1 MASLKIF
8 RRGDEE
14 LRVRCDPGSLSPPR
28 AEPSIVPA
36 AGSPMPPITVRAE
49 VLRSDLRA
57 MTADGV
63 FFSAMVGLGEVYVP
77 AFALALRHGPAS
89 SGLLATLPL
98 LAGACLQL
106 VSPEAVRRLRSYRRW
121 VVACACLQALCFLP
135 LSASALAGWG
145 PIGWLFAVAS
155 AYWGFGMATGPAW
168 NAWATSLVPARL
180 RVRFFARRSRSAQ
193 LALLCSLLVSGALLE
208 VSRRRHLELQAFAAL
223 FALAACARLCS
234 ARCLARQSESPLAAE
249 NHRALPLRAL
259 RDSLRGRSGGH
270 VLAYLLGMQLA
281 AHVAAPYFTPYML
294 GPLGLGY
301 ERFTALIAASFLSRI
316 AILPAL
322 GRLAQHR
329 GSRFILVAGA
339 IGIVPLPL
347 LWLVSH
353 NFAYMLVLQLVSG
366 CAWAAVEY
374 ASLLSFF
381 EGIDA
386 RDRASVLSFFNL
398 ANATALA
405 AGSVLGGTLLR
416 GLGAGEGAYAWL
428 FAASSLAR
436 LAILPLLRAPAA
448 RSGAQEPPVRALAVR
463 PAEPDQARGL
473 AARARATTDPAAIRS
488 AASAPRL
495 HGPMSGTDAGK
506 SSGSSGSVPART
518 STPSP

>member
-1 MASLKIF
+1 M
-8 RRGDEE
+8 
-14 LRVRCDPGSLSPPR
+14 
-28 AEPSIVPA
+28 
-36 AGSPMPPITVRAE
+36 TVRAE

-77 AFALALRHGPAS
+77 AFALALGHGPAPA
-89 SGLLATLPL
+89 GLLATLPL
-98 LAGACLQL
+98 LAGACFQL
-106 VSPEAVRRLRSYRRW
+106 VTPEAVRRLRSYRRW
-121 VVACACLQALCFLP
+121 VVACACMQALCFLP

-145 PIGWLFAVAS
+145 PILWLLAVAS

-168 NAWATSLVPARL
+168 NAWVTSLVPARL

-193 LALLCSLLVSGALLE
+193 LALLCSLLVSGAVLE
-208 VSRRRHLELQAFAAL
+208 ASRRRHLELYAFAAL
-223 FALAACARLCS
+223 FALAACARLLS
-234 ARCLARQSESPLAAE
+234 ARCLARQSESPRAAE
-249 NHRALPLRAL
+249 SHRALPLRSL
-259 RDSLRGRSGGH
+259 RSSLRGRSGGH

-322 GRLAQHR
+322 GQLAHYR

-339 IGIVPLPL
+339 IGIVPLPP

-353 NFAYMLVLQLVSG
+353 HFAYLLALQLLSG

-381 EGIDA
+381 EGIDE

-398 ANATALA
+398 ANAAALA
-405 AGSVLGGTLLR
+405 TGSVLGGTLLR

-428 FAASSLAR
+428 FVASSLAR
-436 LAILPLLRAPAA
+436 LTMLPLLRRTPSAHRAPELPMGTLALRPA
-448 RSGAQEPPVRALAVR
+448 SGAVQRPILPEPRG
-463 PAEPDQARGL
+463 AE
-473 AARARATTDPAAIRS
+473 T
-488 AASAPRL
+488 ASAP
-495 HGPMSGTDAGK
+495 PP
-506 SSGSSGSVPART
+506 PA
-518 STPSP
+518 